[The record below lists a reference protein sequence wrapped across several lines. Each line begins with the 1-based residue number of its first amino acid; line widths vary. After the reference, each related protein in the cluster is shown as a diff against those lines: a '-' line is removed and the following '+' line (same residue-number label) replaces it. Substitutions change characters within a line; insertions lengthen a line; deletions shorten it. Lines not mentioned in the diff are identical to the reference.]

1 MWRPESREG
10 GDVDVIDLNEKFS
23 HFDDRWA
30 PRIVAKMNDYHI
42 KLARIQG
49 AFVWHSHPE
58 TDEVFYVVKGSMVV
72 ELRDR
77 EITLEKGQLY
87 VVPRGVEHK
96 PRAEEECLIMLVE
109 RAGTINTGDAG
120 GDRTAAQD
128 EWV

>member
-1 MWRPESREG
+1 M
-10 GDVDVIDLNEKFS
+10 DVIDLNEKFS